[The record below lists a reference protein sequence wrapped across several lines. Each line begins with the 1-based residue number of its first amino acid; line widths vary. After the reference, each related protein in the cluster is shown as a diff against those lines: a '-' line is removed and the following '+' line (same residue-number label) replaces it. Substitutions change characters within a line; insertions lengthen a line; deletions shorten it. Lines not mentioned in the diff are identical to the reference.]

1 MTPIRPLILFG
12 GTFDPPHRRHVTLA
26 EEARD
31 LLDADEVLFMPANVN
46 PQRAAHPPAPPDERL
61 AMVRLAIAN
70 RRALR
75 ASDLELRREG
85 PSYTVDTLRTLRAD
99 GERRPIRI
107 LIGSDQALNLHTWR
121 DPEEILEL
129 ATPAVVLRPP
139 HTREW
144 FVREAERRGDPR
156 LLAWL
161 LPIEPVDGS
170 STEAR
175 RRLAGRESVADL
187 LAPEVEAHI
196 RERGLYGA

>member
-1 MTPIRPLILFG
+1 MHIRPLILFG

-31 LLDADEVLFMPANVN
+31 LLDAEEVLFMPAKVN
-46 PQRAAHPPAPPDERL
+46 PQRAAHPPAPPDARL
-61 AMVRLAIAN
+61 AMVRAAIAN

-75 ASDLELRREG
+75 VSDLELRRDG
-85 PSYTVDTLRTLRAD
+85 PSYTVDTLRALRAD
-99 GERRPIRI
+99 GERRPIRL

-139 HTREW
+139 HTREG
-144 FVREAERRGDPR
+144 FEREAEARGDPR

-161 LPIEPVDGS
+161 LPIEPLDCS
-170 STEAR
+170 STDAR
-175 RRLAGRESVADL
+175 RRLAAREPVGDV

-196 RERGLYGA
+196 RAHGLYGT